1 MSIQKLDIESFL
13 RLAAYHHVIDV
24 RSPAEYKLAHI
35 PGAFNLPIFND
46 EERSVVGNTYKKESR
61 EKAIKVGLKYFGP
74 RMVNIIEEME
84 QLVKLTAVPSN
95 EKDGMQERA
104 LLVHCWRGGMRS
116 AGVAWLLNL
125 YGFEVYTL
133 VGGYKSFRQWTH
145 RQFAKAIQLKII
157 GGYTGSG
164 KTEILHA
171 LAQRGQ
177 ATIDLEGL
185 GNHKGSSFGSIGM
198 PPQPSQEMFENLL
211 AVNLVML
218 TKTNSATAGEVQ
230 LSGHS
235 FANPVATNST
245 IKSDGSQSTESR
257 NHHNFNSQTNSSVTT
272 TVSNPVIWLEDESQ
286 RIGNLNIPQALW
298 EQMRKAPIYFFNIS
312 FEERLNHIVKGYGKG
327 DKEQIVSAI
336 LRIKKRLGGLETKTA
351 INFIVEDDLKE
362 CFRLLLTYY
371 DKYYLKSLHTRE
383 TLEEVVTYI
392 DSPIV
397 NANAN
402 ASTLL
407 NTITL

>member
-13 RLAAYHHVIDV
+13 RLAAYHHFIDV

-35 PGAFNLPIFND
+35 PGAYNLPLFND
-46 EERSVVGNTYKKESR
+46 EERSVVGTTYKKESR
-61 EKAIKVGLKYFGP
+61 EKAIKVGLNYFGP
-74 RMVNIIEEME
+74 RMVSMIEEME
-84 QLVKLTAVPSN
+84 QLVKATTVSKT
-95 EKDGMQERA
+95 EKDGTQQRT

-125 YGFEVYTL
+125 YGFKVYTL
-133 VGGYKSFRQWTH
+133 VGGYKSFRQWAH
-145 RQFAKAIQLKII
+145 RQFANAIHLKII

-211 AVNLVML
+211 ATNLAMF
-218 TKTNSATAGEVQ
+218 TKTNSAAAGEVQ

-235 FANPVATNST
+235 LSNTVAAIST
-245 IKSDGSQSTESR
+245 IISDGSQSIESHG
-257 NHHNFNSQTNSSVTT
+257 HHNFISQTDSSVTT
-272 TVSNPVIWLEDESQ
+272 TVGNPVIWLEDESQ
-286 RIGNLNIPQALW
+286 RVGNLNIPQALW
-298 EQMRKAPIYFFNIS
+298 EQMRKAPIYFFNIP

-327 DKEQIVSAI
+327 DKDEIVSAI
-336 LRIKKRLGGLETKTA
+336 LRIKKRLGGLETETA

-383 TLEEVVTYI
+383 NLEEVVNYI
-392 DSPIV
+392 DSPLA

-407 NTITL
+407 NI